1 MIRGTKI
8 FFQILQKQDVYRIY
22 TQNHENRI
30 ELELKVG
37 YNGSH
42 ATALDLDISI
52 DKCKFLY

>member
-8 FFQILQKQDVYRIY
+8 FFQILQKQDVCRIY